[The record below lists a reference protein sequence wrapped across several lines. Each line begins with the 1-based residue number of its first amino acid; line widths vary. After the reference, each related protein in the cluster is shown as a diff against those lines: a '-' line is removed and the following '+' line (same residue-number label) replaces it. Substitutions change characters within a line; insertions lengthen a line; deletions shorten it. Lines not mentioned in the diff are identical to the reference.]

1 MASSELPVKEEIVEF
16 WESIFQKTNL
26 TKQLMDLAVNSSS
39 STDADLKFELFD
51 YGKIKIHAKPAVPL
65 GTNFMSDVFIT
76 DAYLENGRHYTG
88 FVKVFSEIVPITYI
102 IMHFYNL

>member
-1 MASSELPVKEEIVEF
+1 
-16 WESIFQKTNL
+16 
-26 TKQLMDLAVNSSS
+26 MDLAVTSSS

-51 YGKIKIHAKPAVPL
+51 YGKIKINAKPAVPL

-88 FVKVFSEIVPITYI
+88 FVKAFSEIVPITYI
-102 IMHFYNL
+102 ITHFYNL